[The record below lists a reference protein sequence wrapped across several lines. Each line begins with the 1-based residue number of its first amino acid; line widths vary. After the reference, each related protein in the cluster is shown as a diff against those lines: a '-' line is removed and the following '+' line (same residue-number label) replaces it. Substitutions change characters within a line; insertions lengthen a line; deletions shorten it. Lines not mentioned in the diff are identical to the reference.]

1 VTDGKRNFLCRL
13 LFCTVTPHRSAHFKN
28 MLRAWVVLVFVAIAA
43 VARGNCS
50 SNPGDRDSSDNEFRN
65 CVDSTA
71 LKHSSQAKLAGEDF
85 DAENELLKMANKSR
99 DSSGAPALRMDG
111 SLREAARQHALRMI
125 SSDRLEHQYS
135 GEPALLQRI
144 AMSGPLKMDYAGEN
158 IAFASCPV
166 SANDALMHSPSHR
179 QNLLDREFNVAGMA
193 AIWSHGRLY
202 VVQDFAHEL
211 ASYSANQSDKLVGTA
226 VGETRRRA
234 GLPELKQMSPAK
246 LDEAACSLSQEKR
259 PNAHLLAAAYRNSRV
274 IAYTQGRPEALP
286 VAAQRALGDPDIRR
300 FAVGACYARNAA
312 YPNGTYWIAII
323 LY

>member
-1 VTDGKRNFLCRL
+1 
-13 LFCTVTPHRSAHFKN
+13 

-50 SNPGDRDSSDNEFRN
+50 TNPAEHDASDNEIGNCAGLTSFRHPQ
-65 CVDSTA
+65 TR
-71 LKHSSQAKLAGEDF
+71 LAGEDSA
-85 DAENELLKMANKSR
+85 AENELLQMANKGR
-99 DSSGAPALRMDG
+99 EAAGAPALRMDG

-144 AMSGPLKMDYAGEN
+144 ASGGPLKMDYAGEN

-166 SANDALMHSPSHR
+166 SANDALMHSPPHR
-179 QNLLDREFNVAGMA
+179 KNLLDREFNVAGMA

-211 ASYSANQSDKLVGTA
+211 ASYSANESDKLVGRA
-226 VGETRRRA
+226 VADTRRRA
-234 GLPELKQMSPAK
+234 GLPALKQLSPAK
-246 LDEAACSLSQEKR
+246 LDEAACSLAKETL
-259 PNAHLLAAAYRNSRV
+259 PNAHLLATAYSNSRI
-274 IAYTQGRPEALP
+274 IAYTQGKPEALP
-286 VAAQRALGDPDIRR
+286 EAAQRALSDPDIRR

-312 YPNGTYWIAII
+312 YPAGTYWVAIL

>member
-1 VTDGKRNFLCRL
+1 VTDGKRNFLRGL
-13 LFCTVTPHRSAHFKN
+13 LSCTVTPHRGAHFKN

-50 SNPGDRDSSDNEFRN
+50 SNPGERDGSDNEFRN
-65 CVDSTA
+65 CIDSTSFQ
-71 LKHSSQAKLAGEDF
+71 HNPQAKLAGEDF
-85 DAENELLKMANKSR
+85 DAENEILKMANKSR
-99 DSSGAPALRMDG
+99 EAAGAAALRMDG
-111 SLREAARQHALRMI
+111 SLREAARQHARRMI

-144 AMSGPLKMDYAGEN
+144 ALGGSLKIDYAGEN

-166 SANDALMHSPSHR
+166 SANEALMHSPPHR
-179 QNLLDREFNVAGMA
+179 QNLLDRGFNVAGMA

-211 ASYSANQSDKLVGTA
+211 RSYSAYESDTLVGGA
-226 VGETRRRA
+226 IAEIRRLA
-234 GLPELKQMSPAK
+234 GLPELKQISPAK
-246 LDEAACSLSQEKR
+246 LDEAACNLSQETR

-274 IAYTQGRPEALP
+274 IAYTQGKPEALP
-286 VAAQRALGDPDIRR
+286 DAAQRALSEPKIRH

-312 YPNGTYWIAII
+312 YPNGTYWIAI
-323 LY
+323 LLF

>member
-1 VTDGKRNFLCRL
+1 
-13 LFCTVTPHRSAHFKN
+13 LFSTVTPHRGAHFKN

-50 SNPGDRDSSDNEFRN
+50 SNRGERDASDSEFRN
-65 CVDSTA
+65 CIDST
-71 LKHSSQAKLAGEDF
+71 SVQNNPQAKLAGEDF
-85 DAENELLKMANKSR
+85 DAENELLEMANKSR
-99 DSSGAPALRMDG
+99 ESAGAPALRMDKT
-111 SLREAARQHALRMI
+111 LREAARQHAQRMI

-144 AMSGPLKMDYAGEN
+144 ALGGPLKIDSAGEN

-166 SANDALMHSPSHR
+166 SANEALMHSPPHR
-179 QNLLDREFNVAGMA
+179 HNLLDGVFNVAGMA

-211 ASYSANQSDKLVGTA
+211 RSYSANETDRLVGGA
-226 VGETRRRA
+226 VAETRRQS
-234 GLPELKQMSPAK
+234 GLPALKQISPAK
-246 LDEAACSLSQEKR
+246 LDEAACALSQETR
-259 PNAHLLAAAYRNSRV
+259 PNAHLLAAAYSNSRV
-274 IAYTQGRPEALP
+274 IAYTQGKPEALP
-286 VAAQRALGDPDIRR
+286 AAAQRALGDPDLRR
-300 FAVGACYARNAA
+300 FSVGACYARNAA